1 MRLIHSSALALAL
14 CVGAGA
20 AYAGEADTAKSCQS
34 AGSQVSQALGS
45 ASQNADAAR
54 HEKSL
59 GFQACNA
66 GFYEQGMKHYARAME
81 LLGTK
86 LASS

>member
-1 MRLIHSSALALAL
+1 MRLINSSALVLAL
-14 CVGAGA
+14 CVGATA

-45 ASQNADAAR
+45 AAQNAEAAR
-54 HEKSL
+54 EKKL

-86 LASS
+86 LSST